1 MFSPGRGMRGN
12 LGRHD
17 NAGRTMGIPRR
28 GEAGHMLAVSSGT
41 PQALS
46 GMGIGSIGVRLWV
59 DGSSLSF
66 GDKGVGG
73 GGGPTD
79 SGWPESETLLEVA
92 ANVGW
97 GGGSRYEGTTA
108 TDWHPVRK
116 PSSARLVHRRY
127 GCLPTVRCTFVRRCL
142 VAHSAIRGAP
152 FSLRSD
158 SLLSLLSAAAPASL
172 TYFLWLVKGGK
183 ARQYA

>member
-1 MFSPGRGMRGN
+1 MFSPGRGIRGS
-12 LGRHD
+12 LGRHGS
-17 NAGRTMGIPRR
+17 AGKTMGIPRR
-28 GEAGHMLAVSSGT
+28 GEGPHRLTASPGT
-41 PQALS
+41 PQSSS
-46 GMGIGSIGVRLWV
+46 GMGTGSIGVRPLG
-59 DGSSLSF
+59 DGVRLSF
-66 GDKGVGG
+66 WDEGDGG

-127 GCLPTVRCTFVRRCL
+127 GCLPTARCTFVRRCL
-142 VAHSAIRGAP
+142 VAHSAIHGAP

-158 SLLSLLSAAAPASL
+158 SSLSLLSAAAPASL